1 MRGKQYQKMNDNI
14 ISYNG
19 MEYLTTYNTE
29 TAAAAINEWGKSA
42 RMFQKSI
49 GDGRGSLFTIV
60 RQNGKIVDITEDF
73 TAIF

>member
-1 MRGKQYQKMNDNI
+1 MNDTLIN
-14 ISYNG
+14 YNG
-19 MEYLTTYNTE
+19 MEYMKTYNTE

-49 GDGRGSLFTIV
+49 GDGKGSLFTIV

-73 TAIF
+73 DARF